1 MSKIS
6 ITLLISLCCPGQI
19 FSAPEQLYNAEDLD
33 LWPLVTPILGGDL
46 ISRDCIIASL
56 EYIHLLSESLQLP
69 PSELSDAH
77 RNALKRLDSG
87 GPLPFLEEGILLD
100 TRMTDI
106 CSLKLARELIR
117 QNRNISC
124 YSLPKE
130 KRTFGIPYHT
140 AGSPGNMQRYVK
152 SHFYIIF
159 YRIRKCL
166 QET

>member
-1 MSKIS
+1 MRKIS
-6 ITLLISLCCPGQI
+6 IALLISLCCPGKI
-19 FSAPEQLYNAEDLD
+19 SSAPELLYNAEDLD

-46 ISRDCIIASL
+46 ISHDCIIASL
-56 EYIHLLSESLQLP
+56 EYIKLLSESLQIP

-106 CSLKLARELIR
+106 CTLKLARELIR
-117 QNRNISC
+117 QNHNKSC
-124 YSLPKE
+124 YSLPRE

-140 AGSPGNMQRYVK
+140 AGSPGNMQSDVK
-152 SHFYIIF
+152 VT
-159 YRIRKCL
+159 L
-166 QET
+166 